1 MAGEARWHG
10 DDYQTRFFWVQAASL
25 LDPQATN
32 VVEVTF
38 EANGP
43 KAFDDVVV
51 RYDPNRRSTGAYR
64 VSVDHYQIKWHVD
77 RSGRFGFEDL
87 TKPEFINAKTQSIL
101 ERLRDA
107 KATAPQEAAF
117 HLITTDRIADGDQL
131 GELQSAEDGS
141 LLINRLFNS
150 KTDASRMGAVRKL
163 WREHLGVAEDEALR
177 PILEG
182 FHIHDGQEDLERLRD
197 RAADRLRIVGLI
209 AGDQNSAFH
218 YDAAARSLAF
228 RKINRLNRASFKALV
243 DEEGWWF
250 EMPPPPRTNIALRS
264 FARNI
269 LPTERLETPDENTLD
284 VSDRFDGRHLRK
296 GATWAELR
304 ATITDF
310 MTAMLAKDTSLR
322 LYFDTHASLTFLA
335 GSVLGLK
342 SGADV
347 ELRQRQRAGPTQ
359 NWHVADG
366 AVGPDPVVRT
376 KAVGDGSDVALAVG
390 LTRVETFADVRAY
403 VADKLPSVGTIV
415 DVEPAAGPAQ
425 DAITGGAHAARI
437 ADVAAMAVVAA
448 RKPGAKV
455 HVFASAPNAFLFLL
469 GQQVEAM
476 GTCIPYEFDF
486 GGKVDGTYRPT
497 FDI

>member
-1 MAGEARWHG
+1 LAGEARWHG
-10 DDYQTRFFWVQAASL
+10 DDYQSRFFWVQAASL

-77 RSGRFGFEDL
+77 RFGRFGFEDL
-87 TKPEFINAKTQSIL
+87 TKPKFINATKHSIL
-101 ERLRDA
+101 QRLRDA
-107 KATAPQEAAF
+107 KATAPKDAAF
-117 HLITTDRIADGDQL
+117 HLVTTDRIADGDQL
-131 GELQSAEDGS
+131 GELLSSEDGS
-141 LLINRLFNS
+141 LLIDRLFNS
-150 KTDASRMGAVRKL
+150 ETDASRMGKVRKS
-163 WREHLGVAEDEALR
+163 WREHLELADDEALR

-182 FHIHDGQEDLERLRD
+182 FHIHDGQEDLEKLRD
-197 RAADRLRIVGLI
+197 RAADRLRIVGLVT
-209 AGDQNSAFH
+209 GDRSSAFH
-218 YDAAARSLAF
+218 YDAAARTLAF
-228 RKINRLNRASFKALV
+228 KSINRLDRASFKALV

-250 EMPPPPRTNIALRS
+250 ESPPRPRTNVALRS

-269 LPTERLETPDENTLD
+269 LPSERVETPDGNTLD
-284 VSDRFDGRHLRK
+284 VSDRFEGRPLRE

-304 ATITDF
+304 TTVTEFLD
-310 MTAMLAKDTSLR
+310 AMLAKDTSLR

-335 GSVLGLK
+335 GAVLGLK

-359 NWHVADG
+359 NWHVGDG
-366 AVGPDPVVRT
+366 AVGPDPVVRPEII
-376 KAVGDGSDVALAVG
+376 GDGADVALAVG
-390 LTRVETFADVRAY
+390 LTRAETFTDVRAY
-403 VADKLPSVGTIV
+403 VAANLLTVGTII
-415 DVEPAAGPAQ
+415 DVEPSAGPAQ
-425 DAITGGAHAARI
+425 DAVAGGAHAARI
-437 ADVAAMAVVAA
+437 ADVVASAVATA

-469 GQQVEAM
+469 GQQTEAM
-476 GTCIPYEFDF
+476 GICIPYEFDF
-486 GGKVDGTYRPT
+486 GGKIDGNYRPT